1 MVEKENTHTSIK
13 MSHLF
18 SPIFLQPMNGGG
30 RQLRIDEMF
39 QAAGQNFGHAAAVAG
54 RDAAPP
60 PVVVSPGHLQ
70 ILTDMGFSRDRA
82 EQVRRNI
89 RYLLQIS

>member
-1 MVEKENTHTSIK
+1 
-13 MSHLF
+13 
-18 SPIFLQPMNGGG
+18 MNGGG